1 MWYFYT
7 TCYTSRGALTEYNTL
22 RSTDCLRELHA
33 GIPNNMRRKVKNRN
47 IVGPDGRY
55 NSTKVSKFINYVMEG
70 GKKST
75 AQDIVYGAFDIIKEK
90 MKVEDPL
97 EIFNQALNN
106 AGPVTEVRSRRIG
119 GANYQVPREVREER
133 RFMLAFRWI
142 IDAASAKKGK
152 AMRYK
157 LADELMAAAN
167 NEGSAVK
174 KKEDTHRMAES
185 NKAFAHFAW

>member
-1 MWYFYT
+1 
-7 TCYTSRGALTEYNTL
+7 
-22 RSTDCLRELHA
+22 
-33 GIPNNMRRKVKNRN
+33 MRRKVKNRN
-47 IVGPDGRY
+47 IVSPDGKY
-55 NSTKVSKFINYVMEG
+55 NSDKVGKFINYVMQG

-90 MKVEDPL
+90 LKVEDPL
-97 EIFNQALNN
+97 ETFNMALQN

-119 GANYQVPREVREER
+119 GANYQVPREVRPER
-133 RFMLAFRWI
+133 RFMLALRWI
-142 IDAASAKKGK
+142 LEAAKAKKGK
-152 AMRYK
+152 AMKYK
-157 LADELMAAAN
+157 LADEIMAAAN